1 MKPINSTLKNKLK
14 KDAWTIDE
22 NAAPKL
28 EVLVTRP
35 RMAITDSNYFT
46 TEVIRELP
54 NLEDIAVAGRRMNLQ
69 EHPDRIFDVHIQD
82 GIVRTAVRDYP
93 DELEKGWRDGI
104 EIEAGKR
111 VGIAFNGEWKRYDNR
126 WILITEE
133 HPFIFW
139 TDKSNVLKTQIWQNN
154 DTKIILAGN
163 VIEFA
168 CIRAWKS
175 TAIGNDDNGVLVVY
189 IKNDGKVYY
198 RTFAE
203 QENGEFIWEHEKE
216 IPTTFT
222 AKTIN
227 LFITN
232 DYRTG
237 IILEDNTGEIHYK
250 ITDRNWAGMGVQ
262 DENINIELDFD
273 IALTPINKRKFK
285 SQESININLNFLSRP
300 AYTKKDNMIYH
311 VENIELGGDFGK
323 IILVKTQHDI
333 VHSSVED
340 WLLIDAEG
348 TEKHALKYED
358 SYLGREHRIVFNNF
372 NNLKSPVTL
381 KYLSKSGININGQQY
396 PVMEHTFY
404 LKNLAPY
411 TPVIPSARNEGST
424 KIILE
429 FTENPELNIEKLK
442 ESIKIESLGF
452 EDTRK
457 ISYVKDAH
465 EISSIEVEANK
476 LMINLTQKTRL
487 KRAKE
492 VYILYDEMIGG
503 ILNYESFKMTVMPTD
518 IELLIDPYAEEKIS
532 IDTLFEIKFLK
543 TNKKLAFHCDEIVNI
558 SLNFDINFIDVD
570 DINP

>member
-1 MKPINSTLKNKLK
+1 MKMKPINSTLKNKLK

-203 QENGEFIWEHEKE
+203 QENGE
-216 IPTTFT
+216 
-222 AKTIN
+222 
-227 LFITN
+227 
-232 DYRTG
+232 
-237 IILEDNTGEIHYK
+237 
-250 ITDRNWAGMGVQ
+250 V
-262 DENINIELDFD
+262 
-273 IALTPINKRKFK
+273 
-285 SQESININLNFLSRP
+285 
-300 AYTKKDNMIYH
+300 
-311 VENIELGGDFGK
+311 
-323 IILVKTQHDI
+323 
-333 VHSSVED
+333 
-340 WLLIDAEG
+340 
-348 TEKHALKYED
+348 
-358 SYLGREHRIVFNNF
+358 
-372 NNLKSPVTL
+372 
-381 KYLSKSGININGQQY
+381 
-396 PVMEHTFY
+396 
-404 LKNLAPY
+404 
-411 TPVIPSARNEGST
+411 
-424 KIILE
+424 
-429 FTENPELNIEKLK
+429 
-442 ESIKIESLGF
+442 
-452 EDTRK
+452 
-457 ISYVKDAH
+457 
-465 EISSIEVEANK
+465 
-476 LMINLTQKTRL
+476 
-487 KRAKE
+487 
-492 VYILYDEMIGG
+492 
-503 ILNYESFKMTVMPTD
+503 
-518 IELLIDPYAEEKIS
+518 
-532 IDTLFEIKFLK
+532 
-543 TNKKLAFHCDEIVNI
+543 
-558 SLNFDINFIDVD
+558 
-570 DINP
+570 